1 MYNNYHPMERETDIN
16 FPHPRVPYPRSHP
29 SCSEPFPIVI
39 YTSFKIYLNLRD
51 SQRTHNSFINIV
63 SNPCLQ
69 TGTFYD
75 NDQLLEL
82 SKRKFQLLVNIGFL
96 ILLFLL
102 GPGSIFRG
110 QKKTM
115 RRAHVSLFMTALPV
129 HSVSSLV
136 ELHWKNH
143 LCG

>member
-1 MYNNYHPMERETDIN
+1 MERKTDIN
-16 FPHPRVPYPRSHP
+16 FSQP
-29 SCSEPFPIVI
+29 SCSEPFPIVL
-39 YTSFKIYLNLRD
+39 YTSFKIYLNLID
-51 SQRTHNSFINIV
+51 SQRTHSSFINIV
-63 SNPCLQ
+63 SVPCLQ

-82 SKRKFQLLVNIGFL
+82 SKKFQLLVNIGFL
-96 ILLFLL
+96 LPLSLL

-115 RRAHVSLFMTALPV
+115 KRAHVSLFMTALPV

-143 LCG
+143 FCG

>member
-1 MYNNYHPMERETDIN
+1 MERKTDIN
-16 FPHPRVPYPRSHP
+16 FSQP
-29 SCSEPFPIVI
+29 SCSEPFPTVL
-39 YTSFKIYLNLRD
+39 YTLFKIYLNLID
-51 SQRTHNSFINIV
+51 SQKTHSSFINIV
-63 SNPCLQ
+63 SAPRLQ

-82 SKRKFQLLVNIGFL
+82 SKKFQLLVNIGFL
-96 ILLFLL
+96 LPLSLL
-102 GPGSIFRG
+102 GPVSIFRG

-115 RRAHVSLFMTALPV
+115 RRTHVSLFMTALPV

-143 LCG
+143 FCG

>member
-1 MYNNYHPMERETDIN
+1 MERKTDIN
-16 FPHPRVPYPRSHP
+16 FSQP
-29 SCSEPFPIVI
+29 SCSEPFPIVL
-39 YTSFKIYLNLRD
+39 YTLFKIYLNLIN
-51 SQRTHNSFINIV
+51 SQRTHSSFINIV
-63 SNPCLQ
+63 SAPCLQ

-82 SKRKFQLLVNIGFL
+82 SKKFQLLVNIGFL
-96 ILLFLL
+96 LPLSLL
-102 GPGSIFRG
+102 GPVSIFRG

-115 RRAHVSLFMTALPV
+115 RRTHVSLFMTALPV

-143 LCG
+143 FCG

>member
-1 MYNNYHPMERETDIN
+1 MERKTDIN
-16 FPHPRVPYPRSHP
+16 FSQP
-29 SCSEPFPIVI
+29 SCSEPFPIVL
-39 YTSFKIYLNLRD
+39 YTSFKIYLNLID
-51 SQRTHNSFINIV
+51 SQRTHSSFINIV
-63 SNPCLQ
+63 SVPCLQ

-82 SKRKFQLLVNIGFL
+82 SKKFQLLVNIGFL
-96 ILLFLL
+96 LPLSLL

-115 RRAHVSLFMTALPV
+115 KRAHVSLFMTAFPV

-143 LCG
+143 FCG

>member
-1 MYNNYHPMERETDIN
+1 MERKTDIN
-16 FPHPRVPYPRSHP
+16 FSQP
-29 SCSEPFPIVI
+29 SCSEPFPTVL
-39 YTSFKIYLNLRD
+39 YTLFKIYLNLID
-51 SQRTHNSFINIV
+51 SQKTHSSFINIV
-63 SNPCLQ
+63 SAPCLQ

-82 SKRKFQLLVNIGFL
+82 SKKFQLLVNIGFL
-96 ILLFLL
+96 LPLSLL
-102 GPGSIFRG
+102 GPVSIFRG

-115 RRAHVSLFMTALPV
+115 RRTHVSLFMTALPV

-143 LCG
+143 FCG